1 MDDNKNF
8 NELLLETLRQIHV
21 RLDRLEAKI
30 ETKADK
36 EKVNALKVEIETK
49 ADKGDVNALRARN

>member
-36 EKVNALKVEIETK
+36 EKVNALKAKIETK
-49 ADKGDVNALRARN
+49 AQGKD